1 MFLHSIKTLINN
13 KSRMNTYTKK
23 LSVELS
29 KLPTNTRKIQC
40 FENLQNFTYQV
51 NVNVRFTQ

>member
-23 LSVELS
+23 LSVELL
-29 KLPTNTRKIQC
+29 KLPTNTRKK
-40 FENLQNFTYQV
+40 NLQNFTYPV
-51 NVNVRFTQ
+51 NANVRFTQ